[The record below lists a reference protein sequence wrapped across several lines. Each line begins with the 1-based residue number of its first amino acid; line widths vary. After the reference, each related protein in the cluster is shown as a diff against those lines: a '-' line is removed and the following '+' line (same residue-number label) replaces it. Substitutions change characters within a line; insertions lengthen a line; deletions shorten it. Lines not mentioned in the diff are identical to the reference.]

1 MRNTR
6 RLLSMLLVACLGVP
20 SFAGATVKVVTTL
33 TDYAAIARDVGGD
46 RVEVQAIVAGNAD
59 AHFIK
64 PKPSYALM
72 LRDADLFVSTG
83 LDLELWAP
91 VVVNKAGNRNIVD
104 GAPGYVAAFHGI
116 ELMQIP
122 ISLDRSGGGVHVYGN
137 PHIQTS
143 PLNATIIARNIATGL
158 CKVDPEGCE
167 SYKLNLAIFTDEIAR
182 RLYGQRL
189 VEDLGTEALDPL
201 ARIGRL
207 VPFLEEHDMLGEL
220 GGWLGRSLPLHGRKI
235 ICYHKNWVYFTTLF
249 GLSVVDYV
257 EPKPGIPPT
266 ARHVAELIGRIEA
279 EHIEVLLAA
288 NYFERRKPQLI
299 AERTGIVPVVVP
311 TSVGGEP
318 GVVTYFD
325 LVDIWLTR
333 LLDAFASADEAS
345 GGQGHHGHSG
355 HHGSRHDEHHRR

>member
-1 MRNTR
+1 
-6 RLLSMLLVACLGVP
+6 MLLVACLGVP

-345 GGQGHHGHSG
+345 GGHGHHGHSG

>member
-1 MRNTR
+1 MINTK
-6 RLLSMLLVACLGVP
+6 RLLSLLLVTFFGVP
-20 SFAGATVKVVTTL
+20 SIAGATVKVVTTL

-104 GAPGYVAAFHGI
+104 GAPGYVAAFQGI
-116 ELMQIP
+116 ELMQKP
-122 ISLDRSGGGVHVYGN
+122 LSLDRSGGGVHVYGN

-167 SYKLNLAIFTDEIAR
+167 SYKLNLATFTTEIAR
-182 RLYGQRL
+182 RLYGQKL
-189 VEDLGTEALDPL
+189 VDDLGTEALDPL
-201 ARIGRL
+201 ARTGRL
-207 VPFLEEHDMLGEL
+207 VPFLEEHGLVGEL
-220 GGWLGRSLPLHGRKI
+220 GGWLGQGLPLRNRKI
-235 ICYHKNWVYFTTLF
+235 ICYHKNWIYFTTLF

-266 ARHVAELIGRIEA
+266 ARHVAELINRIKA
-279 EHIEVLLAA
+279 ERIEVLLAA
-288 NYFERRKPQLI
+288 NYFERRKPELI
-299 AERTGIVPVVVP
+299 ADRTGIVPVVVP

-325 LVDIWLTR
+325 LVDTWLTR
-333 LLDAFASADEAS
+333 LLDAFALADEAS
-345 GGQGHHGHSG
+345 GGHGHEKGGGHHDP
-355 HHGSRHDEHHRR
+355 HHDGRH